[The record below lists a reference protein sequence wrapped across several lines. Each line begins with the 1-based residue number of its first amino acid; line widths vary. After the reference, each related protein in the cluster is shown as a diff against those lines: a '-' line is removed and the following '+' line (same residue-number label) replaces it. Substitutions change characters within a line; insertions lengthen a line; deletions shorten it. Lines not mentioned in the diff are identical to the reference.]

1 MKDND
6 DFGGISGELCHGNV
20 FVADCSKCQGLNC
33 PGTEERES
41 FDALV
46 AELI

>member
-20 FVADCSKCQGLNC
+20 FFPGCSKCQGLNC
-33 PGTEERES
+33 PRTEEEES
-41 FDALV
+41 FDDLV
-46 AELI
+46 VELI